1 MCQAYLQINKRKT
14 INKKI
19 SKIHEETIPKEDT
32 GRADK
37 IGKWLNPANK
47 QGK

>member
-1 MCQAYLQINKRKT
+1 MCQAYVQINRRKT

-19 SKIHEETIPKEDT
+19 SKIYEETIPKEDT

-37 IGKWLNPANK
+37 IGKLLNPTNK